1 MNNVLVAIKVSY
13 KDMGRAE
20 KRIADWITE
29 NHDKMVSMSITELAA
44 ECHCGEATI
53 VRFARRLG
61 LDGYQGLK
69 ISLAREGGHQQ
80 ISNTI
85 VAEDTPYQVF
95 EKVCDGI
102 YMSLEMTKRILK
114 SDQLAKAADGIL
126 SARKVAIYGLG
137 NSASVALDAQH
148 KFMRSGIQAVAYSD
162 NHMQAISASQLREG
176 DVAIGI
182 SHSGSSKDI
191 VDALRIARGKGATTI
206 AITNTGRSPITKQSN
221 IVLNTASDETQYSIL
236 ALNSRISQLA
246 LIDALY
252 YYIVYSLDDEARTA
266 IDETER
272 SLESKKY

>member
-1 MNNVLVAIKVSY
+1 MKNVLMSIKLSY
-13 KDMGRAE
+13 EDMGRAE
-20 KRIADWITE
+20 KRVADWIMD
-29 NHDKMVSMSITELAA
+29 NHAKLFTMSITELAA

-69 ISLAREGGHQQ
+69 ISLAMEEGHRQ

-85 VAEDTPYQVF
+85 VAEDTPYEVF

-102 YMSLEMTKRILK
+102 YLSLEMTKKILRRE
-114 SDQLAKAADGIL
+114 QIAAAAEAIL

-148 KFMRSGIQAVAYSD
+148 KFMRAGILAVSYSD
-162 NHMQAISASQLREG
+162 NHMQAISASQLRQG
-176 DVAIGI
+176 DVAIGV

-191 VDALRIARGKGATTI
+191 VDALRIAREKGATTI
-206 AITNTGRSPITKQSN
+206 SITNKGRSPVTKQSD

-252 YYIVYSLDDEARTA
+252 YYIVYSLDDEARRA
-266 IDETER
+266 IDETEL
-272 SLESKKY
+272 SLESKKF